1 MRNPNQWST
10 ESILHRAELAI
21 ASVMVLLFMATSACS
36 INVKKNGEGEG
47 KRVDI
52 DTPVGGI
59 HVGKDVDA
67 RDTGLPVYPG
77 AHPKKKD
84 NDKDDENGANL
95 NISTGLF
102 GVKVVA
108 IEYTSDDPPEKL
120 VSYYQNEMK
129 RFGNVIECHTDKH
142 DDDGDVQVNSG
153 KGSHHSRE
161 LKCEGKNRGSTIELK
176 VGTEDNQH
184 LVSITPKDNGSDF
197 GLVYIR
203 TRGEEGSI

>member
-1 MRNPNQWST
+1 MRDQNPSST
-10 ESILHRAELAI
+10 KSQSRSAELAI
-21 ASVMVLLFMATSACS
+21 VCLIVLLFIATSACS

-59 HVGKDVDA
+59 HVGNDMDA
-67 RDTGLPVYPG
+67 RDIGLPVYPG
-77 AHPKKKD
+77 ARPKKKD

-120 VSYYQNEMK
+120 VSYYQNELK
-129 RFGNVIECHTDKH
+129 KFGSVVECHTDKH
-142 DDDGDVQVNSG
+142 DEGGDVQVHAN
-153 KGSHHSRE
+153 KDSHRSKE
-161 LKCEGKNRGSTIELK
+161 VKCEGKNQGSTIELK
-176 VGTEDNQH
+176 VGTDDNQH
-184 LVSITPKDNGSDF
+184 LVSIEPKGKGSDF